1 MPFALAGG
9 LCSLKKHRLRRSKT
23 NEDWNVFNVVFI
35 TVLSF
40 EIIFC
45 RENFISITAGD
56 IDCNL
61 SLFYLLKDNKKA
73 ADNFSITDLKHK
85 Y

>member
-1 MPFALAGG
+1 MF
-9 LCSLKKHRLRRSKT
+9 
-23 NEDWNVFNVVFI
+23 FNVVFI
-35 TVLSF
+35 AVLSF

-61 SLFYLLKDNKKA
+61 PLFYLLKDDKKA
-73 ADNFSITDLKHK
+73 ADNFLITDLKHK

>member
-1 MPFALAGG
+1 M
-9 LCSLKKHRLRRSKT
+9 
-23 NEDWNVFNVVFI
+23 NEYRNVFNVVFI

-45 RENFISITAGD
+45 REHFISLTAGG
-56 IDCNL
+56 IDYNL
-61 SLFYLLKDNKKA
+61 SLFNLLKDDKKA
-73 ADNFSITDLKHK
+73 ADILSITDLKHK